1 MDIEKKKQKVFH
13 SRDGGG
19 VGCIAVHGDN
29 DYIAIGEK
37 GDWPNIY
44 IYDFPDLNLYRIL
57 KKGAEKSYSNIV
69 FSIDGNTMASVGNN
83 PDYLLIIWDWR
94 KQQMMLKAKAFS

>member
-1 MDIEKKKQKVFH
+1 
-13 SRDGGG
+13 
-19 VGCIAVHGDN
+19 
-29 DYIAIGEK
+29 
-37 GDWPNIY
+37 
-44 IYDFPDLNLYRIL
+44 LNLYRIL